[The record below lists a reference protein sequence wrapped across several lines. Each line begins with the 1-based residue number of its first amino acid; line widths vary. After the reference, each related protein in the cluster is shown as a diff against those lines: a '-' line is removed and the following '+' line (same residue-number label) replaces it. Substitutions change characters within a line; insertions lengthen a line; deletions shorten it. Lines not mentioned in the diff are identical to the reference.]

1 MHATRGG
8 GGAGRPVSIKSAHH
22 LTPDSPAPG
31 RESPPAMIKNILI
44 LGAGSAGLI
53 AAISLRRK
61 IPSVTIRVVRSPEIG
76 VIGVGEGTTPNFP
89 KHLFDYLGISRKR
102 FHAMAEP
109 TWKLGIRFL
118 WGPRGRFDYTFDQ
131 QLDCQWNDLSMPNGY
146 YCDEEFRCA
155 SVPSALMWHGK
166 AFPRQPDG
174 CPDIQGW
181 HAFHIENKKFVDVL
195 EIVARESGVEF
206 IDGKVTGSDR
216 LPEGGIAA
224 VHLEDGQRLE
234 ADFFVDSSGFR
245 SELLGRTLEE
255 PFVSFD
261 RSLFCDRAVVG
272 GWDRTDE
279 PILPYTTAET
289 MDAGWAWQIEHEH
302 HINRGYVYSSQ
313 AISDDEAAAE
323 FLRKNPKAPKSPR
336 VVKFRSGCY
345 RRQWVENV
353 VAIGNAAGF
362 VEPLEA
368 TALMIVCSETQMLVE
383 MLNRS
388 RLTPTPTWR
397 EMFNDLAAAGWRD
410 IRDFLALHYKLNTA
424 LDTPFWRHCCA
435 DTDVS
440 GIQPLLDFYAEN
452 GPTGFCRYRLPR
464 SENDFGIEG
473 FLVMLVGNR
482 APYSA
487 KYHPA
492 EAERQIWER
501 HRAGFNAAAQAGLS
515 VKETLAYIRHP
526 GWTWNADNPAQPAGA
541 TAHQGI

>member
-1 MHATRGG
+1 
-8 GGAGRPVSIKSAHH
+8 
-22 LTPDSPAPG
+22 
-31 RESPPAMIKNILI
+31 MIKNILV

-53 AAISLRRK
+53 AAISLKRK
-61 IPSVTIRVVRSPEIG
+61 IPHLAIRVVRSPDIG

-89 KHLFDYLGISRKR
+89 RHLFDYLGISRKR
-102 FHAMAEP
+102 FYELAEP

-118 WGPRGRFDYTFDQ
+118 WGPRGHFDYTFNQ
-131 QLDCQWNDLSMPNGY
+131 QLDAHWTDLPQPNGY
-146 YCDEEFRCA
+146 YCDEDFTNA
-155 SVPSALMWHGK
+155 SVPAALMAMGK
-166 AFPRQPDG
+166 AFPRQANG
-174 CPDIQGW
+174 CPDIQPW

-195 EIVARESGVEF
+195 EIVARENGVEF

-245 SELLGRTLEE
+245 SELLGKALEE
-255 PFVSFD
+255 PFISFD

-289 MDAGWAWQIEHEH
+289 MDSGWAWQIEHEH

-353 VAIGNAAGF
+353 VAIGNAGGF

-368 TALMIVCSETQMLVE
+368 TALMIVCSHTQTLVDFLLHSVLE
-383 MLNRS
+383 
-388 RLTPTPTWR
+388 PTDTMR
-397 EMFNDLAAAGWRD
+397 ALYNDLTAASWSD
-410 IRDFLALHYKLNTA
+410 IRDFLALHYKVNTA
-424 LDTPFWRHCCA
+424 LDTPFWQHCRA

-440 GIQPLLDFYAEN
+440 GIAGLLEFYAEN

-464 SENDFGIEG
+464 TENDFGVEG

-482 APYSA
+482 VPYNKKHA
-487 KYHPA
+487 A
-492 EAERQIWER
+492 TAAERQTWER
-501 HRAGFNAAAQAGLS
+501 HRASFMAEARTGLD
-515 VKETLAYIRHP
+515 VKETLAFIRHP
-526 GWTWNADNPAQPAGA
+526 RWQWNAEVVQANVSGPGR
-541 TAHQGI
+541 

>member
-1 MHATRGG
+1 
-8 GGAGRPVSIKSAHH
+8 
-22 LTPDSPAPG
+22 
-31 RESPPAMIKNILI
+31 MIKNILI

-61 IPSVTIRVVRSPEIG
+61 IPQVTIRVVRSPEIG

-102 FHAMAEP
+102 FHALAEP

-131 QLDCQWNDLSMPNGY
+131 QLDSHWSDLSMPNGY
-146 YCDEEFRCA
+146 FCDEEFRCT

-216 LPEGGIAA
+216 LPAGGIAA

-255 PFVSFD
+255 PFTSFD

-313 AISDDEAAAE
+313 AISDDEAADE

-368 TALMIVCSETQMLVE
+368 TALMIVCSETQTLVE
-383 MLNRS
+383 MLTRS
-388 RLTPTPTWR
+388 RLAPTPTWR

-424 LDTPFWRHCCA
+424 LDTPFWRHCRA
-435 DTDVS
+435 DTDLA

-464 SENDFGIEG
+464 SENDFGVEG

-482 APYSA
+482 APYAA
-487 KYHPA
+487 KYIPT
-492 EAERQIWER
+492 EAENRIWAQR
-501 HRAGFNAAAQAGLS
+501 RAGYNATAQAALT

-526 GWTWNADNPAQPAGA
+526 GWTWNADNPAQKAGA
-541 TAHQGI
+541 TSAHGH